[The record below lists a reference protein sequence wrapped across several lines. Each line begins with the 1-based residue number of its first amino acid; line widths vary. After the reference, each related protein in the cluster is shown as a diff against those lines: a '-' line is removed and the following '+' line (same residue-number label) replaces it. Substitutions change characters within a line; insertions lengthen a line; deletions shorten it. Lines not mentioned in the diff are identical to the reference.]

1 MNHLRGMTSHIGEA
15 LAGRPPGD
23 LIVKVGFLADN
34 VVYVEDEDGRKYVL
48 HVMNYVA
55 EEDGTLT
62 GYIEDC
68 SVCNETHGTLHS
80 KEVKE

>member
-1 MNHLRGMTSHIGEA
+1 MSYLRIMTSHIGEA
-15 LAGRPPGD
+15 LAERPPDD

-34 VVYVEDEDGRKYVL
+34 VIYVEDEDGHKYTL

-55 EEDGTLT
+55 NEDGTLT

-68 SVCNETHGTLHS
+68 AVCNETHGTLHS
-80 KEVKE
+80 KEVKG